1 MGTTPLTS
9 TKMKREAEAILA
21 AAGTA
26 TVAGAGNGIV
36 ISCKKGHKLV
46 LLLSAVGATDT
57 MTVKA
62 GIYPAAALAGEG
74 DYTTAAAGAAGAII
88 ALVVESGRHLQ
99 NAAGVSQFTVE
110 FNVSAGKFWAI
121 EVPA

>member
-1 MGTTPLTS
+1 MATTPLTS
-9 TKMKREAEAILA
+9 TKLKREAEAVLP

-26 TVAGAGNGIV
+26 TTLGAGNGIV
-36 ISCKKGHKLV
+36 ISCKKAHKL
-46 LLLSAVGATDT
+46 LLMLKTVGTGT

-74 DYTTAAAGAAGAII
+74 DYTTAAGVAGGITT
-88 ALVVESGRHLQ
+88 LVVESGRHLQ
-99 NAAGVSQFTVE
+99 NAAGVSQITVE
-110 FNVSAGKFWAI
+110 FSATGDTFWAI